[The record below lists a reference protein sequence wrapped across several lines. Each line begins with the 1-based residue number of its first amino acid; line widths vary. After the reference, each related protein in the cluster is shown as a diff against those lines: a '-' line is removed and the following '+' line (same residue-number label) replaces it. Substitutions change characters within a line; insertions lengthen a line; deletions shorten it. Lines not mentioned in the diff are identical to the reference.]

1 MNTQPPATDSSEFT
15 DAAIVAVGSNL
26 PGRFGPPRRMAQRA
40 LAELRRLSVRQP
52 LCSSLYRTSPKDC
65 PPGTPDFVNA
75 AAALW
80 PPPELTPEA
89 LLEELL
95 KIEAEFGRRRG
106 EARNAPRTLDLDLIA
121 LGERTLCGPTLK
133 LPHPRLAEREF
144 VLAPLAE
151 LAPDWIPPGQSRSVS
166 SLLRALPQAAEVEII
181 GGRSSST

>member
-1 MNTQPPATDSSEFT
+1 MNTQPLATDSREFT

-26 PGRFGPPRRMAQRA
+26 PGRFGPPQQMAQQA

-52 LCSSLYRTSPKDC
+52 LCSSLYRTSPRDC
-65 PPGTPDFVNA
+65 APGTPDFVNA

-80 PPPELTPEA
+80 PPPEISPEA

-121 LGERTLCGPTLK
+121 WGERTVRGPTLE

-151 LAPDWIPPGQSRSVS
+151 LAPDWIPPGQSRSVAG
-166 SLLRALPQAAEVEII
+166 LLEALPEAAEVEII
-181 GGRSSST
+181 GGRSSPT